1 MGPFTNDAIHLGL
14 LAKWDKTDCS
24 LISRQKTKIEKCLI
38 IGGGINYYGMSKLIF
53 LHGTMNEFAY
63 EEALLIYKDDIKEN
77 EKKRKYQ
84 VNI

>member
-1 MGPFTNDAIHLGL
+1 
-14 LAKWDKTDCS
+14 
-24 LISRQKTKIEKCLI
+24 
-38 IGGGINYYGMSKLIF
+38 MSKLIF